1 MNSFISI
8 FKQGKGVNTPSEAAY
23 AASIIMLTELVK
35 EQEQVN
41 RQGAQ
46 TQIAQRLKRI
56 GMKNAY
62 VTREQR
68 MRSENTARLAFML
81 DMWRDLG
88 THAILVSEEHFKD
101 ILRRHDLMCGAL
113 GDYYGDVPTDNVVD
127 IECAQ
132 LQSEEPRLDRY
143 FNLAEYPTQSY
154 YSDYDEFVDIQRAPF
169 LFYGSRRETSKYQT
183 TFYDKEDMRLF
194 IAAPKDFIGK
204 YPITIEATATKEVR
218 DIIHKAERNGYVG
231 RIREIIPQQL
241 PYNYDPFICSLCDY
255 GVIIHS
261 MWGAEAH
268 DATIK
273 RYEQLRD
280 SIISKAVP
288 MMLNGKTPLLTE

>member
-1 MNSFISI
+1 MEI
-8 FKQGKGVNTPSEAAY
+8 
-23 AASIIMLTELVK
+23 
-35 EQEQVN
+35 QVSN
-41 RQGAQ
+41 
-46 TQIAQRLKRI
+46 
-56 GMKNAY
+56 GMKQAY

-68 MRSENTARLAFML
+68 MRSENIARLAFML

-88 THAILVSEEHFKD
+88 THAILVSEEHFKE

-113 GDYYGDVPTDNVVD
+113 GDYYGDVPTDNVLE
-127 IECAQ
+127 IERAQ
-132 LQSEEPRLDRY
+132 WQSEEPRLDRY
-143 FNLAEYPTQSY
+143 FNLTELPTQSY

-169 LFYGSRRETSKYQT
+169 LFYGSRRETSKYKT

-204 YPITIEATATKEVR
+204 SPVTIEATAAQEVR

-261 MWGAEAH
+261 MWGAEAY

-280 SIISKAVP
+280 SIIGKAVP
-288 MMLNGKTPLLTE
+288 MMLNGKTPLLTK